1 MSKDLIFGSG
11 VSACKDFS
19 GLKSVCKV
27 ALENGITWFDTAPS
41 YKTEELI
48 SRAVHEC
55 SVELGLKRD
64 DYFIQTKIDP
74 IQMYNGNIEEYF
86 YGKLK
91 AMNLDYVDS
100 LLIHWPVRKYF
111 LSAWESICKLKEKQ
125 IVRKVGIC
133 NLRIRQLNELN
144 NIGIMPEIVQVE
156 RHPLN
161 TFQSEMAFCKSNG
174 INVQDYSP
182 LCKMHERLRNNP
194 ELIKMAERH
203 GKNIGQIILRWHI
216 DTGATPIFTST
227 KPARV
232 KLYSEIFDFTL
243 SEDEVRTI
251 SSLNCNHKL
260 YLESLVCPGF

>member
-100 LLIHWPVRKYF
+100 LLIHWPVRKYL

-161 TFQSEMAFCKSNG
+161 TFQSEMAFCKSFR
-174 INVQDYSP
+174 
-182 LCKMHERLRNNP
+182 LCTRATSSLVLGLRNTKSPNP
-194 ELIKMAERH
+194 KCSETAWRNSRLIVFEFLSMNWACTFWANSRLDSSADC
-203 GKNIGQIILRWHI
+203 NIKGM
-216 DTGATPIFTST
+216 
-227 KPARV
+227 
-232 KLYSEIFDFTL
+232 
-243 SEDEVRTI
+243 
-251 SSLNCNHKL
+251 
-260 YLESLVCPGF
+260 

>member
-1 MSKDLIFGSG
+1 MNKDLIFGSG
-11 VSACKDFS
+11 VSSCKDFL

-27 ALENGITWFDTAPS
+27 ALENGIVKFDTAPS

-55 SVELGLKRD
+55 SVELGLSRNN
-64 DYFIQTKIDP
+64 YFIQTKIDP
-74 IQMYNGNIEEYF
+74 IQMYNANIEEYF

-91 AMNLDYVDS
+91 SMNLDYVDS

-111 LSAWESICKLKEKQ
+111 LSAWESICKLKEKSF
-125 IVRKVGIC
+125 VRKVGIC
-133 NLRIRQLNELN
+133 NLRIRQLNELKN
-144 NIGIMPEIVQVE
+144 MGILPEIVQIE

-161 TFQSEMAFCKSNG
+161 TFQSEIDFCKTNG
-174 INVQDYSP
+174 IAIQDYSP
-182 LCKMHERLRNNP
+182 LCKMNDRLRNNL
-194 ELIKMAERH
+194 ELKKISENH
-203 GKNIGQIILRWHI
+203 GKDIGQIILRWHI

-227 KPARV
+227 KPTRV

-243 SEDEVRTI
+243 SEDEVRII

>member
-1 MSKDLIFGSG
+1 MSKNLIFGSG
-11 VSACKDFS
+11 VSSCKDFS
-19 GLKSVCKV
+19 GLKSVCKA
-27 ALENGITWFDTAPS
+27 ALENGITRFDTAPS

-55 SVELGLKRD
+55 SVEFGLSRD
-64 DYFIQTKIDP
+64 KYFIQTKIDP
-74 IQMYNGNIEEYF
+74 IQMYNGNVEEYF

-100 LLIHWPVRKYF
+100 LLIHWPVRKYL

-125 IVRKVGIC
+125 LVRKVGIC
-133 NLRIRQLNELN
+133 NLRIRQLYELKS
-144 NIGIMPEIVQVE
+144 IDIMPEILQIE

-161 TFQSEMAFCKSNG
+161 TFQSEIAFCKANG
-174 INVQDYSP
+174 IAIQDYSP
-182 LCKMHERLRNNP
+182 LCKMHDRLRYNP
-194 ELIKMAERH
+194 ELRKISENH
-203 GKNIGQIILRWHI
+203 GKDIGQIILRWHI

-227 KPARV
+227 KPTRV

-260 YLESLVCPGF
+260 YLESLVCPGI

>member
-1 MSKDLIFGSG
+1 MSKNLIFGSG
-11 VSACKDFS
+11 VSSCKDFA
-19 GLKSVCKV
+19 GLKSVCKA
-27 ALENGITWFDTAPS
+27 ALENGITRFDTAPS

-55 SVELGLKRD
+55 SVEFGLSRD
-64 DYFIQTKIDP
+64 KYFIQTKIDP
-74 IQMYNGNIEEYF
+74 IQMYNGNVEEYF

-100 LLIHWPVRKYF
+100 LLIHWPVRKYL

-125 IVRKVGIC
+125 LVRKVGIC
-133 NLRIRQLNELN
+133 NLRIRQLYELKS
-144 NIGIMPEIVQVE
+144 IDIMPEILQIE

-161 TFQSEMAFCKSNG
+161 TFQSEIAFCKANG
-174 INVQDYSP
+174 IAIQDYSP
-182 LCKMHERLRNNP
+182 LCKMHDRLRYNP
-194 ELIKMAERH
+194 ELRKISENH
-203 GKNIGQIILRWHI
+203 GKDIGQIILRWHI

-227 KPARV
+227 KPTRV

-260 YLESLVCPGF
+260 YLESLVCPGI